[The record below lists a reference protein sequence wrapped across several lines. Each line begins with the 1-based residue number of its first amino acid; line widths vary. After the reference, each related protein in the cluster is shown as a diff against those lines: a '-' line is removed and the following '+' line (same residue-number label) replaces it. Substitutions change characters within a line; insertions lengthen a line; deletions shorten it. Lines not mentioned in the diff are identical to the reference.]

1 MMMEKILMQ
10 PKQVRFGKAVKF
22 ILPTYLTSLF
32 NTLYTIVDGIFV
44 SACVG
49 TNALAAINIVYPIVN
64 ILTGIALAFATGGGA
79 FAAISLGAGQKEKA
93 GRQFS
98 VCLVMTLLVSGLA
111 AGGMALC
118 LPQLLTFLGATPLT
132 MADCRVYAMIW
143 LIGVPAVVGKEL
155 CTYFI
160 RADGSPGYGFL
171 VAAAGRIANILLGYV
186 LVAKWNMGVLGAGLA
201 TILGLFLSCGLG
213 IWYFC
218 RLRRQL
224 RPVWRG
230 MKIKEGIRCAVNGA
244 AECVSQL
251 AIAITTVVFNRT
263 ALALTGEDGIAAVSI
278 IMYLQF
284 LFIGLYFGYS
294 MGIAPLLSHG
304 YGQGNIQVCRKRERY
319 SYRFFAVA
327 PPLLYGL
334 AFLSAPLA
342 VSCFAQRGTA
352 VWTLAL
358 EEMRLYG
365 LGYLVAGLNIFTAIR
380 LTSYGKGHWS
390 AVVTLLRSVLLLI
403 VFLLWLPKVWGMAR
417 LWLAMPLAEMITI
430 AASVGLNQS
439 TTRSIHKENQNVVPG
454 DPVTE

>member
-10 PKQVRFGKAVKF
+10 PKQMRFGKVVKF

-98 VCLVMTLLVSGLA
+98 ICLVMTLLVSGLA
-111 AGGMALC
+111 AAGG
-118 LPQLLTFLGATPLT
+118 
-132 MADCRVYAMIW
+132 
-143 LIGVPAVVGKEL
+143 
-155 CTYFI
+155 
-160 RADGSPGYGFL
+160 
-171 VAAAGRIANILLGYV
+171 IANILLDHV

-201 TILGLFLSCGLG
+201 TILGLVLSCGLG

-218 RLRRQL
+218 RLWRQL
-224 RPVWRG
+224 RTVWRG
-230 MKIKEGIRCAVNGA
+230 MEIKEGVRCAVNGA
-244 AECVSQL
+244 SECVSQL

-304 YGQGNIQVCRKRERY
+304 YGQGSIQVCRKLERY
-319 SYRFFAVA
+319 SYRFFAAA

-342 VSCFAQRGTA
+342 VSCFAQRGTG

-358 EEMRLYG
+358 EGMRLYG

-390 AVVTLLRSVLLLI
+390 AVVTLLRSFLLLI
-403 VFLLWLPKVWGMAR
+403 IFLLWLPKLWGMAG

>member
-1 MMMEKILMQ
+1 
-10 PKQVRFGKAVKF
+10 
-22 ILPTYLTSLF
+22 
-32 NTLYTIVDGIFV
+32 
-44 SACVG
+44 
-49 TNALAAINIVYPIVN
+49 
-64 ILTGIALAFATGGGA
+64 
-79 FAAISLGAGQKEKA
+79 
-93 GRQFS
+93 
-98 VCLVMTLLVSGLA
+98 
-111 AGGMALC
+111 
-118 LPQLLTFLGATPLT
+118 
-132 MADCRVYAMIW
+132 MIW

-171 VAAAGRIANILLGYV
+171 VAAAGGIANILLDYV

-201 TILGLFLSCGLG
+201 TILGLVLSCGLG

-230 MKIKEGIRCAVNGA
+230 MEIKEGIRCAVNGA
-244 AECVSQL
+244 SECVSQL

-304 YGQGNIQVCRKRERY
+304 YGQGNIQVCRKLERY
-319 SYRFFAVA
+319 SYRFFAAV

-342 VSCFAQRGTA
+342 ASCFAQRGTG

-358 EEMRLYG
+358 EGMKLYG

-390 AVVTLLRSVLLLI
+390 AVVTLLRSFLLLI
-403 VFLLWLPKVWGMAR
+403 IFLLWLPKLWGMAG

-454 DPVTE
+454 NPVTE

>member
-1 MMMEKILMQ
+1 MEGNKRQ
-10 PKQVRFGKAVKF
+10 E
-22 ILPTYLTSLF
+22 
-32 NTLYTIVDGIFV
+32 GI
-44 SACVG
+44 
-49 TNALAAINIVYPIVN
+49 
-64 ILTGIALAFATGGGA
+64 GGEREGE
-79 FAAISLGAGQKEKA
+79 F
-93 GRQFS
+93 
-98 VCLVMTLLVSGLA
+98 
-111 AGGMALC
+111 
-118 LPQLLTFLGATPLT
+118 P
-132 MADCRVYAMIW
+132 
-143 LIGVPAVVGKEL
+143 GVPFLEGKE
-155 CTYFI
+155 I
-160 RADGSPGYGFL
+160 
-171 VAAAGRIANILLGYV
+171 I
-186 LVAKWNMGVLGAGLA
+186 
-201 TILGLFLSCGLG
+201 
-213 IWYFC
+213 
-218 RLRRQL
+218 
-224 RPVWRG
+224 
-230 MKIKEGIRCAVNGA
+230 
-244 AECVSQL
+244 
-251 AIAITTVVFNRT
+251 VVFNRM
-263 ALALTGEDGIAAVSI
+263 ALALTGEDGIAPVSI

-304 YGQGNIQVCRKRERY
+304 YGQGNIQVCRKLERY

-358 EEMRLYG
+358 EGMRLYG

-439 TTRSIHKENQNVVPG
+439 ATRSIHKENQNVVPG

>member
-10 PKQVRFGKAVKF
+10 PKQVRFGKVVKF

-49 TNALAAINIVYPIVN
+49 TNALAAINIIYPIVN

-111 AGGMALC
+111 AAGG
-118 LPQLLTFLGATPLT
+118 
-132 MADCRVYAMIW
+132 
-143 LIGVPAVVGKEL
+143 
-155 CTYFI
+155 
-160 RADGSPGYGFL
+160 
-171 VAAAGRIANILLGYV
+171 IANILLDHV

-201 TILGLFLSCGLG
+201 TILGLVLSCGLG

-230 MKIKEGIRCAVNGA
+230 MEIKEGVRCAVNGA
-244 AECVSQL
+244 SECVSQL

-304 YGQGNIQVCRKRERY
+304 YGQGNIQVCRKLERY
-319 SYRFFAVA
+319 SYRFFAAA

-342 VSCFAQRGTA
+342 VSCFAQRGTG

-358 EEMRLYG
+358 EGMRLYG

-380 LTSYGKGHWS
+380 LTSYGKGHLS
-390 AVVTLLRSVLLLI
+390 AVVTLLRSFLLLI
-403 VFLLWLPKVWGMAR
+403 IFLLWLPKVWGMAG
-417 LWLAMPLAEMITI
+417 LWLAMPLAEIITI

>member
-1 MMMEKILMQ
+1 
-10 PKQVRFGKAVKF
+10 
-22 ILPTYLTSLF
+22 
-32 NTLYTIVDGIFV
+32 
-44 SACVG
+44 
-49 TNALAAINIVYPIVN
+49 
-64 ILTGIALAFATGGGA
+64 
-79 FAAISLGAGQKEKA
+79 
-93 GRQFS
+93 
-98 VCLVMTLLVSGLA
+98 
-111 AGGMALC
+111 
-118 LPQLLTFLGATPLT
+118 
-132 MADCRVYAMIW
+132 
-143 LIGVPAVVGKEL
+143 
-155 CTYFI
+155 
-160 RADGSPGYGFL
+160 
-171 VAAAGRIANILLGYV
+171 
-186 LVAKWNMGVLGAGLA
+186 MGVLGAGLA
-201 TILGLFLSCGLG
+201 TILGLVLSCGLG

-230 MKIKEGIRCAVNGA
+230 MEIKEGIRCAVNGA
-244 AECVSQL
+244 SECVSQL

-304 YGQGNIQVCRKRERY
+304 YGQGNIQVCRKLERY
-319 SYRFFAVA
+319 SYRFFAAA

-342 VSCFAQRGTA
+342 VSCFAQRGTG

-358 EEMRLYG
+358 EGMRLYG

-380 LTSYGKGHWS
+380 LTSYGKGHLS
-390 AVVTLLRSVLLLI
+390 AVVTLLRSFLLLI
-403 VFLLWLPKVWGMAR
+403 IFLLWLPKVWGMAG

-439 TTRSIHKENQNVVPG
+439 TTRSIHKENRNVVPG